1 MPKKFWIGLALL
13 LSLGLGSAFYL
24 ENQND
29 LLKGSFSVN
38 PTASTGYYAYLSPK
52 TEDGFFL
59 SGLTT
64 ADLDIAASG
73 ESSGSLSSIKEN
85 TEGYYE
91 LKFSQKGSYQMNL
104 NAEGYVSQRNVLLQ
118 VKNVA
123 DATASQD
130 TEAINFYAKELT
142 VQYGTKILLE
152 NESNDP
158 ITEATVT
165 MGEKGEVECFAFEEA
180 FLCPAPLGESN
191 YQAKAT
197 NYLPLEGKFLIQKR
211 SNPWDDQE
219 VRSLTLKTD
228 PSSVKKEVVVE
239 EVAVEEPVVETIVET
254 VEVAEPVATE
264 VVEVVEV
271 VEVEEVV
278 ETCTHPFT
286 DVQGWYEDS
295 MCWAY
300 EKGFIT
306 GTSATTASPL
316 KTTNWAQG
324 IVLMV
329 RASGDEE
336 SSKSADLETN
346 FFNLDKSAWYA
357 PHVKWAESKGW
368 ISGTSFN
375 GVSPMTRA
383 DFIQVMAKAAGKTY
397 YNFTASELP
406 DDVRITDDYAWA
418 VALAMKD
425 GVATGRKDGSF
436 EPFKN
441 LNRAEMSSFLYRA
454 FEAKW
459 F

>member
-1 MPKKFWIGLALL
+1 
-13 LSLGLGSAFYL
+13 
-24 ENQND
+24 
-29 LLKGSFSVN
+29 
-38 PTASTGYYAYLSPK
+38 
-52 TEDGFFL
+52 
-59 SGLTT
+59 
-64 ADLDIAASG
+64 
-73 ESSGSLSSIKEN
+73 
-85 TEGYYE
+85 
-91 LKFSQKGSYQMNL
+91 
-104 NAEGYVSQRNVLLQ
+104 
-118 VKNVA
+118 
-123 DATASQD
+123 
-130 TEAINFYAKELT
+130 
-142 VQYGTKILLE
+142 
-152 NESNDP
+152 
-158 ITEATVT
+158 
-165 MGEKGEVECFAFEEA
+165 
-180 FLCPAPLGESN
+180 
-191 YQAKAT
+191 
-197 NYLPLEGKFLIQKR
+197 LEGKFLIQKR
-211 SNPWDDQE
+211 FNLWDDQE
-219 VRSLTLKTD
+219 VRKLTLKTD
-228 PSSVKKEVVVE
+228 PASVQKETVVE
-239 EVAVEEPVVETIVET
+239 EVAVEEEAVAETPIAETEPVVEAVVET
-254 VEVAEPVATE
+254 
-264 VVEVVEV
+264 VEVVEV
-271 VEVEEVV
+271 VAD

-300 EKGFIT
+300 EKGFLT

-336 SSKSADLETN
+336 SAKSADLETD

-368 ISGTSFN
+368 ISGSSFN

-383 DFIQVMAKAAGKTY
+383 DFIRVMAKAAGKTY

-406 DDVRITDDYAWA
+406 DDVHLTDDYAWA

-454 FEAKW
+454 FEDKW